1 MIRLKTSLSVL
12 DKFLSLNNIRGVMIN
27 SQSNFKIIILLKFKI
42 IIMDFYFTYKLDKI
56 IPKTLF

>member
-42 IIMDFYFTYKLDKI
+42 IIMDFYFGKI

>member
-27 SQSNFKIIILLKFKI
+27 SQSNFKIIILLKFKM
-42 IIMDFYFTYKLDKI
+42 IIMDFYFTYKLGKI

>member
-42 IIMDFYFTYKLDKI
+42 IIMDFYFTYKLGKI